1 MATYLNLTRV
11 DIPRRVSNPTYPPL
25 LSDNLR
31 TLARTAI
38 RARQPNFNNTDNT
51 NNTKMAD
58 TDKHAAAQQAV
69 DILHEI
75 STILV
80 RSTASFS

>member
-1 MATYLNLTRV
+1 M
-11 DIPRRVSNPTYPPL
+11 P
-25 LSDNLR
+25 
-31 TLARTAI
+31 
-38 RARQPNFNNTDNT
+38 
-51 NNTKMAD
+51 AD

-80 RSTASFS
+80 GQPLESPPAHKHSCSRDAELPPGPSYTIHLHLDD

>member
-1 MATYLNLTRV
+1 M
-11 DIPRRVSNPTYPPL
+11 P
-25 LSDNLR
+25 
-31 TLARTAI
+31 
-38 RARQPNFNNTDNT
+38 
-51 NNTKMAD
+51 AD

-80 RSTASFS
+80 RALLSSPRPRVTNLASKRPADIYVTELPSRSSHFVDLHLDD